1 MLTLIQFNPD
11 DTRKPQTF
19 RLSVDQPHIIGRR
32 QGDVKLAD
40 SRISRQ
46 HAEVSVQNGTWVIRD
61 MSSSN
66 GTWVNGERIEGL
78 CELEEG
84 DRLVIGRIT
93 LLVGHVDAQAP
104 ATTPADVGPAST
116 PILGSSEAPISD
128 STPTIDEPQ
137 PLDLDEDLD
146 HLDPDAELDLSSI
159 DLDELT
165 GDGGD
170 AEAVKEEP
178 SVEVAADDLLD
189 LNDAADDSSDDDALD
204 AGASSLAPALTAE
217 VTDGAT
223 KEVEDLEEEE
233 DEYAASVDF
242 VTPTTRPESPLDGVE
257 TSPGDESKSEV
268 ESESEVEQAMA
279 GVDEDDEAPP
289 VVGLSLG
296 MPAPDVPNEDDP
308 VEAEDEVALDDAA
321 PEAPQVQQD
330 HAAHD
335 HTGLDL
341 DLDDDLSS
349 INLNDELALDDDPA
363 DASPSVTAES
373 DAPPPAEPEPVAAAD
388 EPREPDLVDSEEQ
401 QELELA
407 WSGQQSSRLKG
418 VLALAVFALVVG
430 GGVWLTLFNG
440 NDSSITGVT
449 PGEGLQPTP
458 SDNSIA
464 KTTQTTPKL
473 ADTAPA
479 SPPVNTAQTAAPTP
493 AVSDPTPIA
502 TKSDAFGQ
510 ATTLSAPAPRTT
522 PAAAVPANPTP
533 APMVERV
540 EEPVT
545 PADLPA
551 EPEPTATEPEL
562 PTLAMIDPTPTPGV
576 SASIVPDPL
585 TGGAGPTAD
594 ALRQIESNDEKQMED
609 VVTPAVV
616 GPARRIVFVIDAS
629 GSMVDSM
636 NQGALSWLEQR
647 LDTLTDRD
655 RFAVLFFRSGE
666 VIEVPPAGL
675 TLADSLSRE
684 RVLAWTDPDTG
695 NVRPRG
701 KSEPMNALQQA
712 QQYDP
717 TDIFILSDDKFGE
730 RGNSAAI
737 NVGDIEQLLG
747 TGPAVVHT
755 VQFFYPNPD
764 NRTLQAIAQRLGGTY
779 EFVEEPPFDLDPNSD
794 IGLDLLGISR

>member
-104 ATTPADVGPAST
+104 ATTPADVAPAST
-116 PILGSSEAPISD
+116 RTRGSNEAPISD
-128 STPTIDEPQ
+128 TTPTIDEPQ
-137 PLDLDEDLD
+137 PLDLDVDLD
-146 HLDPDAELDLSSI
+146 HLDLDAELDLSSI

-165 GDGGD
+165 DGDD
-170 AEAVKEEP
+170 AEAAKDEP
-178 SVEVAADDLLD
+178 SAEVAADDLLD
-189 LNDAADDSSDDDALD
+189 LKDAEKDSSDDAVLD

-233 DEYAASVDF
+233 DEYAASVGF

-257 TSPGDESKSEV
+257 TSPGDESKSQV
-268 ESESEVEQAMA
+268 ESEVEPAIS
-279 GVDEDDEAPP
+279 GVDADDEAPP

-296 MPAPDVPNEDDP
+296 MPAPDGPNEDAS

-321 PEAPQVQQD
+321 PQAPQVQQD

-335 HTGLDL
+335 DTGLDVE
-341 DLDDDLSS
+341 LDDDLSS
-349 INLNDELALDDDPA
+349 INLDDELALDDDPA
-363 DASPSVTAES
+363 DAPPSTTAES
-373 DAPPPAEPEPVAAAD
+373 DAAPPAEPEPVAAAD

-418 VLALAVFALVVG
+418 VLALVVFALVVG
-430 GGVWLTLFNG
+430 GGVWLTLFNS

-449 PGEGLQPTP
+449 PGGGPQPTP
-458 SDNSIA
+458 SDNNIA
-464 KTTQTTPKL
+464 KTTETTPKL
-473 ADTAPA
+473 ADAAPT
-479 SPPVNTAQTAAPTP
+479 SGPVNTAQPAPTP
-493 AVSDPTPIA
+493 AVSEPTPVA

-510 ATTLSAPAPRTT
+510 APTLSVPAPRTT
-522 PAAAVPANPTP
+522 PAAAAPASPTP

-545 PADLPA
+545 VADLPA
-551 EPEPTATEPEL
+551 KLEPTSAEAEL
-562 PTLAMIDPTPTPGV
+562 PTLAMIDPTPTPGI
-576 SASIVPDPL
+576 SASIIPDPL

-594 ALRQIESNDEKQMED
+594 ALREIESGDEEQVED
-609 VVTPAVV
+609 AVTPAVV

-684 RVLAWTDPDTG
+684 RVLAWADPDTG

-737 NVGDIEQLLG
+737 NVGDIERLLG